1 MRRKT
6 QGGGGLS
13 GGLGGD
19 EGGKLSGGLG
29 GDGGGLF
36 PVSSFSL
43 VSFGSLPAGT
53 ATRRLVQTRVW
64 LKLVCNYRLNSLQS
78 ERAGNRLMQVCS

>member
-1 MRRKT
+1 MHRKT
-6 QGGGGLS
+6 QG
-13 GGLGGD
+13 
-19 EGGKLSGGLG
+19 GGKLSGGLG

-53 ATRRLVQTRVW
+53 DSRLAEVSVQLPFEFSTV
-64 LKLVCNYRLNSLQS
+64 
-78 ERAGNRLMQVCS
+78 